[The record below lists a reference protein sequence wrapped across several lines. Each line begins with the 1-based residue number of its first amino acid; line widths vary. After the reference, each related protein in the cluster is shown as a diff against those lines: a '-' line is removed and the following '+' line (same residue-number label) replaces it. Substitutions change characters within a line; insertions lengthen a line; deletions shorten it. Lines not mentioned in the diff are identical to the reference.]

1 MNLFDII
8 GPIMVGPSSSHT
20 AGAVR
25 LGLLARKVLG
35 EQPVQANIGL
45 YGSFAQT
52 YKGHGTDLG
61 LIAGL
66 LGWLPDDERLPDSFT
81 FAKQQ
86 GLKFTFNCQQT
97 TELLHPNTAYF
108 QLTGASGHT
117 SSIGG
122 ASVGGGSVIV
132 NNIDGFPVE
141 LTGKFTTLLTVHE
154 DKAGVVA
161 LVSGILAELSINIA
175 SMKVFRRQKGGL
187 AAMAIEID
195 QEIDNK
201 IIPIIGSKAA
211 IKSVRLIN
219 SVS

>member
-35 EQPVQANIGL
+35 EQPVEANIDL

-66 LGWLPDDERLPDSFT
+66 LGWSPDDERLPDSFT
-81 FAKQQ
+81 FAQQ
-86 GLKFTFNCQQT
+86 EGLKFTFNCQQT
-97 TELLHPNTAYF
+97 SEFIHPNTAHF
-108 QLTGASGHT
+108 QLTGASGFT
-117 SSIGG
+117 CSVGG

-154 DKAGVVA
+154 DKSGVVA
-161 LVSGILAELSINIA
+161 LVSGILTELCINIA

-187 AAMAIEID
+187 ATMIIEID
-195 QEIDNK
+195 QDIDSK
-201 IIPIIGSKAA
+201 IIPIIGSKSA

-219 SVS
+219 RVS